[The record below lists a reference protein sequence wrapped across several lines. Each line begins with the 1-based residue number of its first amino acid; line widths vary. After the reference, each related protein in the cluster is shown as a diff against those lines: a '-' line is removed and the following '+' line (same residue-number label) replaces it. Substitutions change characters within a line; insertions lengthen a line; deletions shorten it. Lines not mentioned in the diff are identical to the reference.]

1 VPSLCARA
9 ESGWRYGLGS
19 ALPECGSSVLA
30 VQQFVQVRALD
41 EDRSFDWALVVAV
54 DDAQLPN
61 HWRPFG
67 KVQRFGFLHGWGAC
81 RDAVDE
87 ASLGEAEVGQR
98 LRRAAP
104 DFGVFR
110 QAAVCGDVGW
120 IVRGGQ
126 LYGLL
131 VVDEDSASADRVRA
145 GWQLQSLGDVR
156 WRGDGV
162 DGEQLV
168 AESARF
174 GGDVGGGVDD
184 ERPPVADVDTLANAA
199 DQ

>member
-1 VPSLCARA
+1 MVSVPPSDAGSRPAQSGQAGTGHLARRWPIATAAASAPIIVATRTSPGSARA
-9 ESGWRYGLGS
+9 G
-19 ALPECGSSVLA
+19 P
-30 VQQFVQVRALD
+30 
-41 EDRSFDWALVVAV
+41 
-54 DDAQLPN
+54 
-61 HWRPFG
+61 
-67 KVQRFGFLHGWGAC
+67 
-81 RDAVDE
+81 
-87 ASLGEAEVGQR
+87 
-98 LRRAAP
+98 RRAAP

-110 QAAVCGDVGW
+110 QAADCGDVGW

-126 LYGLL
+126 LYGQL

-145 GWQLQSLGDVR
+145 AWQLQSLGDVR

-184 ERPPVADVDTLANAA
+184 ERPPVADVNTLANAA